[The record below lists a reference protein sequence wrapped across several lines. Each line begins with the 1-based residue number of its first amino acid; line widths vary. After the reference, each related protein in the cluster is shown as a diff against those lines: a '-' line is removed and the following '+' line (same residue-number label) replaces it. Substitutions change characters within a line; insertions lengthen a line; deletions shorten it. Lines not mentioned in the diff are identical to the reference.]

1 MGFDYYSDYYHMG
14 LFTKENLDLFV
25 EVAML
30 SAEDEAK
37 ILAEKQLTLSR
48 LRKAQYLLGRLLEGS
63 EQNQENGFKDQ

>member
-1 MGFDYYSDYYHMG
+1 MIMGIDYYNDYYHMG

-37 ILAEKQLTLSR
+37 ILAEK
-48 LRKAQYLLGRLLEGS
+48 
-63 EQNQENGFKDQ
+63 